1 MGGQNPITRFALLRH
16 GKTEWN
22 QTKRIQG
29 QEDSPL
35 TPEARHKADL
45 WGDILLSVRWNRI
58 ISSDLG
64 RAMETATL
72 INQSLRVPMVQD
84 SRLREQDWG
93 RWTGK
98 TLMQLKENDKKRLTE
113 QVNAGWYFCPP
124 GGEDRLSVLKRSQDA
139 LLAAVKNWVGE
150 TILVVTHEGVIK
162 SLVYHLSGRKFLPSE
177 PPLIRG
183 HHIHWLCHDNAGIGI
198 IEINALDLSKNHE
211 TVPHQMK

>member
-1 MGGQNPITRFALLRH
+1 MEAQNTITRFGLLRH

-35 TPEARHKADL
+35 IPEARQKADQ
-45 WGDILLSVRWNRI
+45 WGNMLIDVGLDRI

-72 INQSLRVPMVQD
+72 INQSLGVPMIQD
-84 SRLREQDWG
+84 HRLREQDWG

-98 TLMQLKENDKKRLTE
+98 TLMQLKEKDKQRLTE
-113 QVNAGWYFCPP
+113 QVEAGWNFCPP
-124 GGEDRLSVLKRSQDA
+124 EGEDRRSVLERSQAA
-139 LLAAVKNWVGE
+139 LLSAGRSWAGE

-162 SLVYHLSGRKFLPSE
+162 SLIYHLSGRKFLPSE
-177 PPLIRG
+177 PRLISG
-183 HHIHWLCHDNAGIGI
+183 NQIHWLYHDTEGIGI
-198 IEINALDLSKNHE
+198 TKINALDLS
-211 TVPHQMK
+211 